1 MVPRGI
7 HEGFARP
14 VLMEKP
20 LRIEGPDPPP
30 YPPRYSHR
38 QVVAW
43 VVSGLTDKPLM
54 PGLGE
59 APADLRMR
67 RMVEREIP
75 DREHREQLK
84 AWARAQ
90 ADEGAF
96 REMCRLRGWNRTTAL
111 RHVDL
116 ALAHLF
122 LVMIRL
128 DGRNP

>member
-1 MVPRGI
+1 MTNSSMPGPR
-7 HEGFARP
+7 A
-14 VLMEKP
+14 LA
-20 LRIEGPDPPP
+20 

-54 PGLGE
+54 PELGE

-67 RMVEREIP
+67 RLVEQQVP

-84 AWARAQ
+84 AWCRAQ
-90 ADEGAF
+90 MDEGAF
-96 REMCRLRGWNRTTAL
+96 REICRLRGWNRTSAL

-122 LVMIRL
+122 LVMIHREG
-128 DGRNP
+128 DVT

>member
-1 MVPRGI
+1 MDT
-7 HEGFARP
+7 
-14 VLMEKP
+14 P
-20 LRIEGPDPPP
+20 LRIEGPDPPT

-43 VVSGLTDKPLM
+43 IISGLTDKPAH
-54 PGLGE
+54 PDLGRS
-59 APADLRMR
+59 PLDTRIR
-67 RMVEREIP
+67 RLVEREIT
-75 DREHREQLK
+75 DRQHREQLK
-84 AWARAQ
+84 AWCRSQ

-96 REMCRLRGWNRTTAL
+96 RDICRRRGWNRTTAL

-128 DGRNP
+128 DGQDF